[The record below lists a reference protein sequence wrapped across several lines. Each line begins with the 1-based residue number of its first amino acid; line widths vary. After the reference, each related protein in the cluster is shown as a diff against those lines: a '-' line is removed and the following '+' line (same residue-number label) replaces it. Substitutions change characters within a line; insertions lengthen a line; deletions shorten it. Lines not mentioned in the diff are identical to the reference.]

1 MDLVLVSSLS
11 WFVATSSRTLTPFSK
26 TTLIGLT
33 SFTESNGLYQ
43 DLTPTSEVKIN
54 EPSSIINTLK
64 KRLGRFCFN
73 GINYRLNSK
82 LY

>member
-1 MDLVLVSSLS
+1 
-11 WFVATSSRTLTPFSK
+11 
-26 TTLIGLT
+26 
-33 SFTESNGLYQ
+33 
-43 DLTPTSEVKIN
+43 VKIN